1 METVLLVIQV
11 LVSSALIGIILIQ
24 RSDSDG
30 FGLGSGSG
38 MNIFSSRG
46 QANFLTRTTAILA
59 TIFIVNS
66 LALSIL
72 ASRSGTP
79 TLLRTI
85 ESQESQRAPAVPL
98 AIDEKTSPAMP
109 APAAES
115 KSEAPAA
122 VKKES
127 PAQAPAVP
135 VAE

>member
-11 LVSSALIGIILIQ
+11 LVCVALIGIILIQ

-59 TIFIVNS
+59 TVFIINS
-66 LALSIL
+66 LALSII
-72 ASRSGTP
+72 ASRSSTP

-85 ESQESQRAPAVPL
+85 EREQSQGAPAVPL
-98 AIDEKTSPAMP
+98 ATESAAPQTSP
-109 APAAES
+109 APAAKEQPA
-115 KSEAPAA
+115 EQPAA
-122 VKKES
+122 QT
-127 PAQAPAVP
+127 PAEAPAVP